1 VPVSAQIDIATRD
14 HRKFVNDPASGR
26 IMATINN
33 SALNYGADT
42 SGFAGESS
50 ISPDGK
56 SLYYHVNDNGVF
68 AINRVT
74 RKLCP

>member
-1 VPVSAQIDIATRD
+1 
-14 HRKFVNDPASGR
+14 
-26 IMATINN
+26 MATINN

-68 AINRVT
+68 VINRVT
-74 RKLCP
+74 CKLCP